1 MKVYTFLADGF
12 ETVEALCVVDIL
24 RRAKIDVTTVSIKNS
39 KEVVSSHSIP
49 VIADAIFDEVD
60 EACRKLEAEG
70 ITPTVYTFPTVKPI
84 DKETILKCAADHSTI
99 ITVEEHNLSGGFGSA
114 VAEVLAE
121 QSDTQAKLVRIA
133 LDDRYSCIVGSQ
145 KYLRQQYSIDS
156 KAIIHKVKEN
166 Y

>member
-1 MKVYTFLADGF
+1 MRLGRGGEKQIHESIENFEIGKAIKIKDGKN
-12 ETVEALCVVDIL
+12 VALFS
-24 RRAKIDVTTVSIKNS
+24 TG
-39 KEVVSSHSIP
+39 
-49 VIADAIFDEVD
+49 AIFDEVD
-60 EACRKLEAEG
+60 EACKELKAEG